1 MKALIRQWLG
11 IDHMVITERQEFK
24 SYLHER
30 LSKIESYI
38 ENHVEL
44 TIKDELDYINENY
57 DDLERKMD
65 NFENCEDNYEF
76 QSMQQQVSENKD
88 AIGGINE
95 TLSKIEDTID
105 GGINETISKIED
117 TIEDFKVVM
126 ENYHEFNNTAEER
139 INMILNDQ
147 VKNLIEKLNAITN
160 DK

>member
-44 TIKDELDYINENY
+44 TIKDELEYINGNY
-57 DDLERKMD
+57 DDLERKME

-76 QSMQQQVSENKD
+76 QSMQQQVSENED
-88 AIGGINE
+88 AISDINE
-95 TLSKIEDTID
+95 TLSKLESTV
-105 GGINETISKIED
+105 
-117 TIEDFKVVM
+117 EDFEAFI
-126 ENYHEFNNTAEER
+126 ENYHEFHNAVEER
-139 INMILNDQ
+139 VNMILNDQ
-147 VKNLIEKLNAITN
+147 VKNLIKKLNAITN

>member
-11 IDHMVITERQEFK
+11 IDHVVITERQEFK

-95 TLSKIEDTID
+95 TLSKIEDTI
-105 GGINETISKIED
+105 
-117 TIEDFKVVM
+117 EDFKVVM

>member
-11 IDHMVITERQEFK
+11 IDHMVITEREEFK

-38 ENHVEL
+38 ENYVDL
-44 TIKDELDYINENY
+44 TIKEELDDIKDNY
-57 DDLERKMD
+57 DNLESQMD
-65 NFENCEDNYEF
+65 NFENCEDNWEF
-76 QSMQQQVSENKD
+76 QNMQQQVSANED
-88 AIGGINE
+88 AISNLE
-95 TLSKIEDTID
+95 
-105 GGINETISKIED
+105 ETITKLD
-117 TIEDFKVVM
+117 NTVEDFKAVM
-126 ENYHEFNNTAEER
+126 ENYHDFHNAVEER

>member
-11 IDHMVITERQEFK
+11 IDHMVITERHEFK

-44 TIKDELDYINENY
+44 TIKDELDYINGNY

-65 NFENCEDNYEF
+65 DFENCEDNYEF
-76 QSMQQQVSENKD
+76 QSMQQQVSENED
-88 AIGGINE
+88 AISNLE
-95 TLSKIEDTID
+95 
-105 GGINETISKIED
+105 ETITKLD
-117 TIEDFKVVM
+117 NTVEDFKAVM
-126 ENYHEFNNTAEER
+126 ENYHDFHNAVEER